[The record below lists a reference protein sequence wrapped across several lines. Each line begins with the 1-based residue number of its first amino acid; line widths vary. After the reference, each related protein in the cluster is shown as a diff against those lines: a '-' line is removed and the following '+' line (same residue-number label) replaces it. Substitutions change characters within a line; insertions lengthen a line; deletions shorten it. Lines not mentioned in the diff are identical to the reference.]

1 MTRPARLLSTLAAAA
16 LALPAVA
23 LAQSVKWTDT
33 GPPPGIYM
41 HWYEP
46 SFYTGFAP
54 RTQDPGRVA
63 LHLGRGNQLRVTMVL
78 GDAEIDGY
86 LEDLA
91 LRRATYRQLVDAG
104 ILELT
109 QNSYLEAFEARLDA
123 ARVAEAVA
131 GKATMGA
138 AAYRERSLALLGE
151 LNPGR
156 LRRIQIPLSRTATDW
171 KAALDAMTAEP
182 ATRVAAANAVL
193 PGRLGIDALT
203 PELDAALDAAAK
215 LSASGAS
222 LEAAASDFVT
232 KASAARYAV
241 REGRVDAWEHTAIYP
256 AGTVDRW
263 TSYEGRQIPDFGR
276 TGVWP
281 LIPRL
286 KGKGVTGMV
295 DYIATNPAY
304 GFLPNLGYEHA
315 GGIDYN
321 SYHNA
326 GARAPLS
333 GCPFLPASWTK
344 APPSREPKRPYL
356 NLWIASRG
364 PVSHGCTRTGSG
376 YIAEIRHML
385 PSDSKLME
393 KIRTFRNLPQ
403 CYDVF
408 DVDGDGKLEVMGL
421 RYFLAYKASEQR
433 TPVRA
438 YASNERQPFYQWLY
452 GADIA
457 SMDEKSARL
466 KDVETCTFSGKR
478 CAEGRT
484 YDELPL
490 YEPDAAVEYLQFYR
504 VKGVSPETARGFDF
518 SRELLRVGK
527 GYAADEKKLLLTPKI
542 AAQR

>member
-1 MTRPARLLSTLAAAA
+1 MTRNVRLALVLAA
-16 LALPAVA
+16 LAAPLASPAR
-23 LAQSVKWTDT
+23 AQSVNWKDT

-54 RTQDPGRVA
+54 RTQDPGRA
-63 LHLGRGNQLRVTMVL
+63 QLHLGRGNQLRLTMVL

-91 LRRATYRQLVDAG
+91 LRRRTYRELVDAG
-104 ILELT
+104 TLELT
-109 QNSYLEAFEARLDA
+109 QNSYLEEFEQRLDA
-123 ARVAEAVA
+123 LKLGELVAAR
-131 GKATMGA
+131 ATMEPG
-138 AAYRERSLALLGE
+138 AYRTRSLEVMGE

-156 LRRIQIPLSRTATDW
+156 VRHVRVPLSRAAADW
-171 KAALDAMTAEP
+171 KPALAAMTADP
-182 ATRVAAANAVL
+182 RSRVAAANAAL
-193 PGRLGIDALT
+193 PGRLGLDGLT
-203 PELDAALDAAAK
+203 QELEAALDAAAK
-215 LSASGAS
+215 LAASGAS
-222 LEAAASDFVT
+222 LDAAAGDFVA
-232 KASAARYAV
+232 KASAGRYAV
-241 REGRVDAWEHTAIYP
+241 RAGSIDAWEHTAIYP

-281 LIPRL
+281 LIPRMQ
-286 KGKGVTGMV
+286 GKGVTGMV

-315 GGIDYN
+315 GGIEYN

-333 GCPFLPASWTK
+333 GCPFLPASWKK
-344 APPSREPKRPYL
+344 APASREPKRPYL

-385 PSDSKLME
+385 PSDSKQME
-393 KIRTFRNLPQ
+393 KVRTFRNLPQ

-408 DVDGDGKLEVMGL
+408 DVEGDGKPEVMGL

-433 TPVRA
+433 TPSRA
-438 YASNERQPFYQWLY
+438 YASNEREPFYQWLY
-452 GADIA
+452 GADLGAI
-457 SMDEKSARL
+457 DEKHASL
-466 KDVETCTFSGKR
+466 KDVETCTFSGKSA
-478 CAEGRT
+478 AEGRT
-484 YDELPL
+484 WDELPL
-490 YEPDAAVEYLQFYR
+490 HEPEAAKEYLQFYR
-504 VKGVSPETARGFDF
+504 VKGVSPESARGFDF
-518 SRELLRVGK
+518 SRELLRVGV
-527 GYAADEKKLLLTPKI
+527 GYDADDKKLLMTPKV
-542 AAQR
+542 AERR